1 MEDRGSAALEDER
14 RCLSG
19 SLTLPAPMESP
30 AMQGTSTPSKS
41 FSSAHRHPSKKH
53 GLSKL
58 CQSRTALSEDKW
70 NSYCLSSLAAQNICT
85 GKLHCPGVPE
95 LSDAAG
101 SVGSTSCCS
110 LLRGLPSGLSS
121 PLLPAPVCNPNKAI
135 FTVDAKTTEILVAN
149 DKACELLGY
158 SSHDLIGQ
166 KLTQFFLKSDSDV
179 VEALSEEHMDADGC
193 AAVVVG
199 TVVDIVSR
207 SGEKIPVS
215 VWMKRIRQEHTHCC
229 VVVLEPVERVSAWVS
244 FQCDG
249 TITSCDSLF
258 AHLHGYTSGEEV
270 AGQRITD
277 MIPSVQIPPPG
288 EHIPKNLRIQRSVG
302 RARDGTTFPL
312 SLKLKFKPGSNEAE
326 GGLPLPAPV
335 YTASVWVFCTISGLV
350 TLLPDGTIY
359 GINHSFALM
368 LFGYGKAELLG
379 KNIAFLIPGF
389 YSYMDLAC
397 DDSSLPLPDLARC
410 LDVSQDRHSGRMLAE
425 PWQGWDLSHGA
436 DGSSVSV
443 VLADA
448 NALLRDVTLAPAGSQ
463 REVFLGTQAPCE
475 PEGCL
480 PAPRS
485 SQLTPGVDTAGGHL
499 PAQDQQTQQGPGE
512 ESSQEDLWED
522 SRSEHRDQSP
532 RAVCEDPRTPASAE
546 DRRRTALECDLDL
559 EGASGPSP
567 QVAATVPKPSST
579 SQPAGAGFP
588 MHCPRCG
595 TELLAR
601 RRGLSPPGTTHVLL
615 GRLTLDELWPGGG
628 SDREELR
635 TCLIREQL
643 STPSSPGAVGT
654 PSAKPLPAEHPT
666 FAAPLSPCGLG
677 GRDLQGSRSGSS
689 SACYAL
695 ATDLPG
701 APEHTEGHDTD
712 VATFSWDLKELFLS
726 ERVARASSD
735 CSCATLGLTRT
746 PSSLGV
752 GSNLDEGSL
761 QREQSGALELGREG
775 LLLLTRTSSD
785 LSGFRKGYL
794 AHSQTGPPEACVLPS
809 LPPEASPGHVL
820 PCTEPPELG
829 LQTTSTPVRRES
841 TPPPRAAGPRREIQ
855 EGTYSGSCYH
865 RDGSRL
871 SVQFEV
877 RRVELR
883 AAATLFCCW
892 LVKDLLH
899 SHRDAAARNRL
910 LLASLPDSTHSM
922 AELPGPSLGEV
933 LGAKPWFEEPPKVSE
948 LEGLAACEGAY
959 SHKYSTLSPLGSGA
973 FGFVWTA
980 VDKEENKEVVVKF
993 IKKEKVLE
1001 DCWVEDPKLGKVT
1014 LEIAILLWVE
1024 HANIIKVLDVFENQG
1039 FFQLVMEK
1047 HGSGLDLFT
1056 FIDRHPNLD
1065 EPLASYIFRQLVSAV
1080 GYLRSKGIIHRDIK
1094 DENIVI
1100 AENFTIKLIDFGSA
1114 AYLERGKL
1122 FYTFCGTIEYC
1133 APEVLLGNPYRGP
1146 ELEMWSLG
1154 VTLYTLI
1161 FEENPFCELEE
1172 TVEAVLNPPY
1182 EVSKEL
1188 MSLVSGLLHPV
1199 PEERTTLEK
1208 LVEDPWVTQPV
1219 NLADYTWEEV
1229 CRVSRPESGVLAS
1242 MSTEM
1247 ERRSP
1252 RDVRRGPGPGLG
1264 PKGPLVPCA
1273 QTS

>member
-277 MIPSVQIPPPG
+277 LIPSVQIPPPG

-312 SLKLKFKPGSNEAE
+312 SLKLKFKPGSNDAE

-448 NALLRDVTLAPAGSQ
+448 DALLRDVTLAPAGSQ

-480 PAPRS
+480 PAPCS
-485 SQLTPGVDTAGGHL
+485 SQLTPG
-499 PAQDQQTQQGPGE
+499 
-512 ESSQEDLWED
+512 
-522 SRSEHRDQSP
+522 
-532 RAVCEDPRTPASAE
+532 
-546 DRRRTALECDLDL
+546 
-559 EGASGPSP
+559 
-567 QVAATVPKPSST
+567 VAATVPKPSST
-579 SQPAGAGFP
+579 SQPAGAGFS

-601 RRGLSPPGTTHVLL
+601 RRVLSPPGTTHVLL

-712 VATFSWDLKELFLS
+712 AATFSWDLKELFLS

-785 LSGFRKGYL
+785 LSGFQKGYL

-1080 GYLRSKGIIHRDIK
+1080 GYLRSKGVIHRDIK

-1242 MSTEM
+1242 MSTET